1 MLRWPR
7 RAAGRARGAGGAVT
21 GPGERVTLAD
31 GWRLSGLTCLEVWL
45 RYFAVGGSSTA
56 AEVGAYII
64 GVLQPGWY
72 EYDMIAVAINE
83 ALIDKGLRSAVAYS
97 DEKPGGFSSRAA
109 ADAG

>member
-1 MLRWPR
+1 MAPGGVADVLVLMQRCC
-7 RAAGRARGAGGAVT
+7 AG
-21 GPGERVTLAD
+21 
-31 GWRLSGLTCLEVWL
+31 LEVWL